1 MVGIHDTGNPGENDF
16 DPRLLS
22 PKSLHEDS
30 GLELEGSGLD
40 PAGSG
45 PSDAEKTLRPQVL
58 EEYIGQ
64 QKIKD
69 NLFLFMEAARQ
80 RGDALDH
87 VLLAGPPGLGKT
99 TLAHIIARE
108 MGSQIHTITGPNVE
122 KKGDLA
128 AILTNLQPRDVL
140 FIDEVHRLQKT
151 IEEVLYGAMEDF
163 KLDLI
168 IGQGPGARTLRIDL
182 PKFTLVGATTRTG
195 LLSSPLRDRFG
206 VQLRLDFYPIEEL
219 EKIVKRS
226 SKLLGIEIHD
236 TGANEIAKRSRGTP
250 RIANRLLKRVRDFAQ
265 VRRNA
270 RLIDRDTAR
279 EALSLFEVD
288 HRGLDPMDRKLLLT
302 LIEKFDG
309 GPVGIDTMSS
319 AIGEERDTLE
329 DVYEPYLI
337 QEGFLQ
343 RTSRGRM
350 ATRIAYEHLGFVW
363 EDRLALT
370 QPQAQIPFDL
380 NKS

>member
-1 MVGIHDTGNPGENDF
+1 MGMEENEF
-16 DPRLLS
+16 SRLVS
-22 PKSLHEDS
+22 PELDENSSGLREQSLEKSLR
-30 GLELEGSGLD
+30 
-40 PAGSG
+40 
-45 PSDAEKTLRPQVL
+45 PSFM

-64 QKIKD
+64 KKVKE
-69 NLFLFMEAARQ
+69 NLALFMEAAKG

-99 TLAHIIARE
+99 TLANIIAHE
-108 MGSQIHTITGPNVE
+108 MGAQIHTVTGPNVE

-128 AILTNLQPRDVL
+128 AILSNLQPRDVL

-168 IGQGPGARTLRIDL
+168 IGQGPAARTLRIDL

-206 VQLRLDFYPIEEL
+206 VQLRLDFYPVTEL
-219 EKIVKRS
+219 ERILFRS
-226 SKLLGIEIHD
+226 AKLLGIDID
-236 TGANEIAKRSRGTP
+236 ASGANEVARRSRGTP

-265 VRRNA
+265 VRGKSRGSSL
-270 RLIDRDTAR
+270 RIDRETAQA
-279 EALSLFEVD
+279 ALALFEVD
-288 HRGLDPMDRKLLLT
+288 SRGLDPMDRKLLGT
-302 LIEKFDG
+302 IVEKFDG
-309 GPVGIDTMSS
+309 GPVGIETLSS

-343 RTSRGRM
+343 RTSRGRV
-350 ATRIAYEHLGFVW
+350 ATRLAYEHLGFEW
-363 EDRLALT
+363 EEPKIQEPEIL
-370 QPQAQIPFDL
+370 
-380 NKS
+380 

>member
-1 MVGIHDTGNPGENDF
+1 MSETNEIS
-16 DPRLLS
+16 RLLS
-22 PKSLHEDS
+22 PELDSESEGIQELNIEKSLR
-30 GLELEGSGLD
+30 
-40 PAGSG
+40 
-45 PSDAEKTLRPQVL
+45 PSFMG
-58 EEYIGQ
+58 EYIGQ
-64 QKIKD
+64 KKVKE
-69 NLFLFMEAARQ
+69 NLSLFMEAARG

-99 TLAHIIARE
+99 TLAHIIAHE
-108 MGSQIHTITGPNVE
+108 MGSQIHTVTGPNVE

-168 IGQGPGARTLRIDL
+168 IGQGPAARTLRIDL

-206 VQLRLDFYPIEEL
+206 VQLRLDFYPVSEL
-219 EKIVKRS
+219 EKIVFRS
-226 SKLLGIEIHD
+226 SQLLGID
-236 TGANEIAKRSRGTP
+236 MDSSGANEIARRSRGTP

-265 VRRNA
+265 VKRKPKSGNPK
-270 RLIDRDTAR
+270 IDRETAQA
-279 EALSLFEVD
+279 ALALFEVD
-288 HRGLDPMDRKLLLT
+288 ARGLDPMDRKLLST
-302 LIEKFDG
+302 IIEKFDG
-309 GPVGIDTMSS
+309 GPVGIETLSS

-343 RTSRGRM
+343 RTPRGRM
-350 ATRIAYEHLGFVW
+350 ATRTAYEHLNFSW
-363 EDRLALT
+363 DRDGVAEETL
-370 QPQAQIPFDL
+370 F
-380 NKS
+380 